1 MNWRR
6 WLRAVKL
13 FLLVLVV
20 ILLLAPEWPAF
31 ADEQYRLR
39 EIVGLREFDF
49 LVWESDAFLN
59 KGESALAAGH
69 RYLDSDAQKGV
80 VLEYLQLT
88 HDARQMEYQIQSI
101 FSDPDIDNPDLFSQE
116 LQSQL
121 ADSRVEIDKKQLLAE
136 AVVQQQV
143 GQILIDEGFE
153 ILGQAWPPVLMHVT
167 PLPSVLIVSPR
178 DRIEKL
184 YQVNLVTGLSTPL
197 KEEMESAVFDD
208 LDLSALVVP
217 IGGIGTYPSMIRE
230 TGDINRLAEVTSHEW
245 THHWLTLQP
254 LGFNYAFD
262 PAVRI
267 INETVASIVDQELGQ
282 KVVERYYPELL
293 PSDLPEAIPFPS
305 PVDPPLFD
313 FGEELAKTR
322 IRADELLAEGK
333 IEEAEAYMEER
344 RQEFLKQGYAIRKLN
359 QAYFAFYGAY
369 AADPGGAQGSN
380 PIGPMLLDIREQ
392 SPSIRAF
399 LDTVAPITSF
409 AELEDLHDEMMV
421 NQETAD

>member
-6 WLRAVKL
+6 WLRTVK
-13 FLLVLVV
+13 FILLVLVV
-20 ILLLAPEWPAF
+20 VLLLAPEWPAF
-31 ADEQYRLR
+31 ADERYRLQ

-59 KGESALAAGH
+59 KGESTLAAGH
-69 RYLDSDAQKGV
+69 RYLDEAEQKGV

-88 HDARQMEYQIQSI
+88 RDARQLEYQIRLI
-101 FSDPDIDNPDLFSQE
+101 YTDPEIEDPDLSSQE

-121 ADSRVEIDKKQLLAE
+121 TETREKLDKKQLLAE
-136 AVVQQQV
+136 AIVQQQV
-143 GQILIDEGFE
+143 GQILIDEEFE
-153 ILGQAWPPVLMHVT
+153 LLGQAWPPVLMHVT
-167 PLPSVLIVSPR
+167 SLPSVLIVSPR
-178 DRIEKL
+178 EHIEKL
-184 YQVNLVTGLSTPL
+184 YQVNLVTGLATPI

-217 IGGIGTYPSMIRE
+217 IGGVGTYPSMIME
-230 TGDINRLAEVTSHEW
+230 TSDINRLAEVTSHEW

-282 KVVERYYPELL
+282 KVVERYYPEHL
-293 PSDLPEAIPFPS
+293 PTDAPDEIPS
-305 PVDPPLFD
+305 PSPDDPPAFD
-313 FGEELAKTR
+313 FGAEMAITR
-322 IRADELLAEGK
+322 IRADELLAEGN

-344 RQEFLKQGYAIRKLN
+344 RQEFLSQGYSIRKLN

-369 AADPGGAQGSN
+369 AAEPEGAQGGN
-380 PIGPMLLDIREQ
+380 PIGPMLRDIREKT
-392 SPSIRAF
+392 PSVRAF

-409 AELEDLHDEMMV
+409 ADLQELHSQMMA
-421 NQETAD
+421 NPETGG